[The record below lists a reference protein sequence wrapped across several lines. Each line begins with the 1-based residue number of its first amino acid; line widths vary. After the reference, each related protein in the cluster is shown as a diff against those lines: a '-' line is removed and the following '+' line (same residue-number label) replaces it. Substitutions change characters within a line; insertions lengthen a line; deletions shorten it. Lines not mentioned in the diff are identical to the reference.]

1 MGAQDALL
9 AGGRYDSL
17 MGKFGADE
25 SKSIGFAAGIER
37 LILAMKSKNQASN
50 SIDFFIVYQQEEMI
64 EESLRLALRLRE
76 VGLSIEVDLLRRSF
90 TKQIKSADKSLAE
103 NIIIIGKDNFNNG
116 TIVVKNMA
124 SGIEEIVSLK
134 NNIDFFLKKTKGTPN
149 EKK

>member
-1 MGAQDALL
+1 
-9 AGGRYDSL
+9 
-17 MGKFGADE
+17 
-25 SKSIGFAAGIER
+25 
-37 LILAMKSKNQASN
+37 MKRKNQSSN

-90 TKQIKSADKSLAE
+90 TKQIKSADKSLTE